1 MNNNLRVILAKKRM
15 SVSDLKR
22 EIGVSR
28 TTLTEFYYERSKPN
42 IDTLQK
48 IAKAL
53 NVTIDELL
61 TVEE

>member
-1 MNNNLRVILAKKRM
+1 MKNNLSVLLAKKQM
-15 SVSDLKR
+15 KLSKLS
-22 EIGVSR
+22 EITGLSQS
-28 TTLTEFYYERSKPN
+28 TLVAIRYNRSNPS